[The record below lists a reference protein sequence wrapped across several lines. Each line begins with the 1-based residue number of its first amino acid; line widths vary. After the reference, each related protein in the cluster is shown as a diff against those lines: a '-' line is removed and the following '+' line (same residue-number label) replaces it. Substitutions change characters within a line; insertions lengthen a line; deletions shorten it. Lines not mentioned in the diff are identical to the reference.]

1 MAHRTMIV
9 LLLGILLS
17 SCSSGNTAP
26 TAAAVPEA
34 YPAPTAVPTSEGGY
48 PYPYPYPQPQP
59 TLNPYPYPYPAAQQT
74 PATPEPTIDAQQQVS
89 ASTGAVL
96 GVINDLDGQPIVG
109 LRIFVAVLTQGPTP
123 DAPVISFT
131 LSSPSGGTDA
141 SGRFVVGNLAPGT
154 YSLAYWTPAS
164 SGLIP
169 APSGEKDSAIQIEV
183 RSDQVTDIGTVR
195 IRRP

>member
-1 MAHRTMIV
+1 MAHRAVIV
-9 LLLGILLS
+9 LLLGILLT
-17 SCSSGNTAP
+17 SCSSGNPSP
-26 TAAAVPEA
+26 TATAIPEA
-34 YPAPTAVPTSEGGY
+34 YPAPTAAPTSDGGY

-59 TLNPYPYPYPAAQQT
+59 TLNPYPYPASQQT
-74 PATPEPTIDAQQQVS
+74 SSTPEPTIDTQQQVS

-141 SGRFVVGNLAPGT
+141 SGRFVVGDLAPGT

-169 APSGEKDSAIQIEV
+169 APSGEKDSAIRIEI
-183 RSDQVTDIGTVR
+183 RNNQVTDIGAVR